1 MQEFTRIIGSI
12 HPTGIS
18 SANCFI
24 LRVVEISKGKASENQ
39 ADIFV

>member
-12 HPTGIS
+12 QCTGIL

-24 LRVVEISKGKASENQ
+24 FRKIKEGAIKEKDKGE
-39 ADIFV
+39 